1 MNMASVFQ
9 LRIYE
14 VSSDRRAQFHERFE
28 RHALRIMR
36 RYGFTPV
43 ALWESTSVSDFEFI
57 YILQWPDIET
67 MERQWKLFLADPEW
81 IEIKRKMAAEIG
93 EPVQRVT
100 SRVLDDVGYSPAL
113 PPGPLSNP
121 DSGDGDDG

>member
-1 MNMASVFQ
+1 MASVFQ

-14 VSSDRRAQFHERFE
+14 VSPDRRAQFHERFE
-28 RHALRIMR
+28 KHALRIMR

-43 ALWESTSVSDFEFI
+43 ALWESTSVSNFEFI

-100 SRVLDDVGYSPAL
+100 SRVLDNVGYSPTFL
-113 PPGPLSNP
+113 PNSLLNS
-121 DSGDGDDG
+121 DSDGGDDA